1 MALSR
6 AGTASTPVPCWAFLD
21 RKQRRTI
28 RQKGRMKVMYTC
40 GMCKKSVEGE
50 VAFANNAGNFCREC
64 KAIIHARAAE
74 GTRARSA
81 ALNGH
86 CVWCG
91 EKITPKAPAGKSH
104 KGCNIHLACE
114 ARRDWILKCIR
125 FSDKLAKYVARTE
138 ERELPMREERKKAMQ
153 AAKPTVAAAEAV
165 PNEAE
170 ARLRRLELMLNK
182 LTQTLGV

>member
-1 MALSR
+1 
-6 AGTASTPVPCWAFLD
+6 
-21 RKQRRTI
+21 
-28 RQKGRMKVMYTC
+28 MYTC

-50 VAFANNAGNFCREC
+50 VAFKNGAGSFCPEC

-74 GTRARSA
+74 GARARSA
-81 ALNGH
+81 KLNGN

-91 EKITPKAPAGKSH
+91 EKITPSDPAGKSH
-104 KGCNIHLACE
+104 EACNIHVACE

-138 ERELPMREERKKAMQ
+138 ERERPMREEREKALQ
-153 AAKPTVAAAEAV
+153 SAKPTVVATEAM

-182 LTQTLGV
+182 LTQALGV